1 MNKFYK
7 IKYDPNKS
15 YTIKLCSLEKRYI
28 YFRNNFKRVCIENQ
42 ELKRKL
48 KEIEEIVDTRPYV
61 AYTLYG
67 DLLYES
73 DEILE
78 IIRGE

>member
-7 IKYDPNKS
+7 IKFNPNKK

-28 YFRNNFKRVCIENQ
+28 YYRDNFKRVCIENYKL
-42 ELKRKL
+42 ENKL
-48 KEIEEIVDTRPYV
+48 KKIEELVDTKPYV
-61 AYTLYG
+61 AYTNYG
-67 DLLYES
+67 ELLYEG